1 MNLLENNR
9 PIMVKREKRWLFI
22 TPNGSLNIYR
32 KFILKVADDVPKEP
46 VGTGLV
52 MNPIKIN
59 LRTENSIEF
68 LSYLIQSL

>member
-1 MNLLENNR
+1 
-9 PIMVKREKRWLFI
+9 MVKREKKDGCLQHQI
-22 TPNGSLNIYR
+22 NVDVNGSLNIYI
-32 KFILKVADDVPKEP
+32 KYILKVANDVPKEP

-68 LSYLIQSL
+68 LSSLMKSL

>member
-9 PIMVKREKRWLFI
+9 PIMVKREKRGLFI
-22 TPNGSLNIYR
+22 IPNGLLNIYK
-32 KFILKVADDVPKEP
+32 KFILKAANDVPKEP

-59 LRTENSIEF
+59 LRTENSNEF
-68 LSYLIQSL
+68 SYSLIDSL